1 MALSLT
7 GILLAFLFSF
17 FVESVKIEKKLESAR
32 SEIISRQYLQTRLES
47 ILTSIYQTAASSPFY
62 TKQFPGE
69 KNLSLVAIFDN
80 GIDPDPAFC
89 GAIVGRIYIDEESHL
104 NLATWPL
111 EKSSQRPWRKEIL
124 LNNVTHFEVE
134 FLGQKKEAQKEK
146 TRSINSTLE
155 WSTRWSKSRTDRPTT
170 VRLSIW
176 QGTGE
181 PLQFAFLI
189 PSPDPRVTYW
199 EGVLKS

>member
-1 MALSLT
+1 MT
-7 GILLAFLFSF
+7 GILLAFLFAF
-17 FVESVKIEKKLESAR
+17 FVESVKVEKKLEAAR
-32 SEIISRQYLQTRLES
+32 TEILSRQYLQTRLES
-47 ILTSIYQTAASSPFY
+47 ILIGIYRTAANSPFY
-62 TKQFPGE
+62 TKQFADE

-89 GAIVGRIYIDEESHL
+89 GAIMGRIYIDEEQNL

-111 EKSSQRPWRKEIL
+111 EKSPQRPWRKEVL
-124 LNNVTHFEVE
+124 LSQVTRFEVE
-134 FLGQKKEAQKEK
+134 FLGQKKEGQKEK
-146 TRSINSTLE
+146 TKPVNATLE
-155 WSTRWSKSRTDRPTT
+155 WSPRWPKSRTDMPTT

-176 QGTGE
+176 QGSGD
-181 PLQFAFLI
+181 PLQFAFLL